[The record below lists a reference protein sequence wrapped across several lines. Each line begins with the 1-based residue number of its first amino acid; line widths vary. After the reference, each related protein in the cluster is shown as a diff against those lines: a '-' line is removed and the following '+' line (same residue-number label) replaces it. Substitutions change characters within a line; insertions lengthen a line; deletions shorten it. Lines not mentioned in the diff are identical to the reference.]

1 MSVPNEC
8 IVPLPSP
15 PPVDTPPRDPTGY
28 PARKRFQIPNPTRAL
43 LQAYVLPYI
52 ARRGAFASGV
62 LLFIRRSGNDK
73 GLADDLSMKLEEFID
88 TFVVKGAKA
97 TDVYDA
103 IQNELGR
110 LRVAYDHDPDP
121 AEDQSDDVIE
131 EPSNDW
137 PASQA

>member
-1 MSVPNEC
+1 
-8 IVPLPSP
+8 
-15 PPVDTPPRDPTGY
+15 
-28 PARKRFQIPNPTRAL
+28 
-43 LQAYVLPYI
+43 
-52 ARRGAFASGV
+52 
-62 LLFIRRSGNDK
+62 
-73 GLADDLSMKLEEFID
+73 MKLEEFID

>member
-1 MSVPNEC
+1 MQ
-8 IVPLPSP
+8 
-15 PPVDTPPRDPTGY
+15 GY
-28 PARKRFQIPNPTRAL
+28 C
-43 LQAYVLPYI
+43 YSSG
-52 ARRGAFASGV
+52 GAAMTKDW
-62 LLFIRRSGNDK
+62 R
-73 GLADDLSMKLEEFID
+73 DDLSMKLEEFID

-103 IQNELGR
+103 IRNELGR
-110 LRVAYDHDPDP
+110 LRVAYDRDPDP